1 MLIWFG
7 SALNTNLIRMNNVYL
22 FCLLFAAQLALQSC
36 RSNPANLKTE
46 AEEPASQIEFD
57 EVDGDAVPDSMWS
70 PGQRK
75 ASAEHYFLVAE
86 YMSMS
91 GDSAKAARLVEAAY
105 NLDPN
110 PFLGAKLISLEAGQA
125 KLEDIM
131 PQAKRMVLLYP
142 KSYRLRLH
150 YGQLL
155 ARQNRYEDAVAELEK
170 AIDLTDS
177 DEEVYIELISLHQ
190 KAGEVSKAI
199 VIAKELVENVPNSIV
214 GHATLAKLYF
224 TSGQKE
230 KALKA
235 AETAYE
241 MQTSNAELILIY
253 ALALELNGNS
263 SRAVSLYEQLYR
275 LNPAN
280 DELIGRMIELY
291 RQLGD
296 LKVSLE
302 LLDELAQLPGGDRP
316 GIQMQRSIIL
326 WEMGKHE
333 EASQLLDKL
342 ATDFPQSERL
352 QYMAGWGKER
362 LKQWQDA
369 INFYLRVGAES
380 TLRPEADFRRAVIL
394 KELKEHK
401 ASQVIVTDLLKS
413 SKPQWEVYVLAA
425 DNFSELNDFKSA
437 IEVLKKCLD
446 VHSDKSARIWF
457 LIGVYQEKSGDKAGS
472 IVSMRRVIQLDPANS
487 SAFNFLGYVYAE
499 SGENLDEA
507 EQLIKRALELKPN
520 EAYYLDSLGWV
531 YFQQGKLELAEQI
544 LLQAHELSPEEGV
557 ILEHLGEI
565 EIKKANLNKAREYY
579 ERALKTKL
587 DPRDQIRIEKRYNAV
602 FAK

>member
-1 MLIWFG
+1 MLVRFSSVLRVVPRLSILDVRLISVF
-7 SALNTNLIRMNNVYL
+7 ALLTLTG
-22 FCLLFAAQLALQSC
+22 C
-36 RSNPANLKTE
+36 RTSPASLKE
-46 AEEPASQIEFD
+46 GAEEPTNQIEFD

-91 GDSAKAARLVEAAY
+91 GDSTRAARLVEAAY

-110 PFLGAKLISLEAGQA
+110 PFLGAKLISLEAGQS
-125 KLEDIM
+125 KLEEIL

-155 ARQNRYEDAVAELEK
+155 ARQNRYEDAVAELER
-170 AIDLTDS
+170 AIDLSSS
-177 DEEVYIELISLHQ
+177 DEEVFIELISLHQ
-190 KAGEVSKAI
+190 KAGEISKAI
-199 VIAKELVENVPNSIV
+199 VIAKELVENIPNSIV

-224 TSGQKE
+224 SSGQKE

-241 MQTSNAELILIY
+241 MQTSNAELILVY

-280 DELIGRMIELY
+280 DELIGRMVELY

-302 LLDELAQLPGGDRP
+302 LLDELASLPGGDRP
-316 GIQMQRSIIL
+316 GIQMQRAIIL
-326 WEMGKHE
+326 WEMGKHD
-333 EASQLLDKL
+333 EASLLLDKL

-362 LKQWQDA
+362 LKQWQAAMD
-369 INFYLRVGAES
+369 FYLRVGVES
-380 TLRPEADFRRAVIL
+380 SLRPDADFRRAVIL
-394 KELKEHK
+394 KELKDPT
-401 ASQVIVTDLLKS
+401 ASQIIISELLKGP
-413 SKPQWEVYVLAA
+413 KPEWEVYVLAA
-425 DNFSELNDFKSA
+425 DNYSELNDFKSA
-437 IEVLKKCLD
+437 IETLKKCLD
-446 VHSDKSARIWF
+446 IHSDKSARIWF
-457 LIGVYQEKSGDKAGS
+457 LIGVYQEKSGDKSGS
-472 IVSMRRVIQLDPANS
+472 IISMRKVIQLDPSNS
-487 SAFNFLGYVYAE
+487 SAFNFLGYVFAE
-499 SGENLDEA
+499 AGENLDEA
-507 EQLIKRALELKPN
+507 EQLINRALELKPN
-520 EAYYLDSLGWV
+520 EGFYLDSLGWV
-531 YFQQGKLELAEQI
+531 YFQQGKLELAEKT
-544 LLQAHELSPEEGV
+544 LLMALEQNPEEGV

-565 EIKKANLNKAREYY
+565 EIKKSNMNKAREYY

-587 DPRDQIRIEKRYNAV
+587 DPRDKIRIEKRYNAI
-602 FAK
+602 FEK